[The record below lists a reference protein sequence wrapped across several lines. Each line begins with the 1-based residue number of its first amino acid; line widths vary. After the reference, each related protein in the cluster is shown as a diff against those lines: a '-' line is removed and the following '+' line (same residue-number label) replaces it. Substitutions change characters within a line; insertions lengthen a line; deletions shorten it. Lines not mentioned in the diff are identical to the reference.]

1 MATRRQPLIPG
12 WLIPGVSAATLVVA
26 VALAAFLALWW
37 NAPQGNWVAI
47 WQDSYLC
54 HVVRFSFWQAF
65 LSALLSVVPAIF
77 LARALYRRRFPGRLA
92 LLRLCAMTLILPVL
106 VAVFGI
112 LSVYGRQGWLA
123 SLCQSLGLEWTFSPY
138 GLQGILLA
146 HVFFNLPMAS
156 RLLLQALENIP
167 GEQRQLAAQLGMRGW
182 HFFRFVEWPWL
193 RRQIPPVAALI
204 FMLCFASFATVLSLG
219 GGPQATTIELA
230 IYQALSYDYDPAR
243 AAMLAL
249 LQMVCC
255 LGLVLLSQ
263 RLSKAIAPGTTLLQG
278 WRDPDDRLHSRICD
292 TVLIVLALLLLLT
305 AIAAALPFI
314 SYAPNRLVS
323 GEGRHLWQL
332 WPQTIW
338 MLVGFGCAWLTACF
352 IPAKKGSIFALILAQ
367 FVFVLLVWG
376 AGKAATQLA
385 QNGSALARTSLGSGF
400 WLAAALA
407 LLACSDAIRR
417 ISTHPL
423 WRWLLHM
430 QIAIIPLWLLYS
442 GTLNDLSLMKEYAN
456 RQDVFDDALA
466 QHLTLLFGAV
476 LPALVIGVP
485 LGIWCY
491 FSTARQGAIFS
502 LLNVI
507 QTVPSVALFGLLI
520 APLAA
525 LVTAFPWLGK
535 LGIAG
540 TGMTPALIALV
551 LYALLPLVRGV
562 VVGLNQIPRDVL
574 ESARAMGMSGAQRFL
589 HVQLPLALPVF
600 LRSLRVVMVQTVGMA
615 VIAALIGAGGFGALV
630 FQGLLS
636 SAIDLVLLGVIPV
649 IVLAVLIDALFD
661 LLIALLKVKR
671 ND

>member
-1 MATRRQPLIPG
+1 
-12 WLIPGVSAATLVVA
+12 
-26 VALAAFLALWW
+26 
-37 NAPQGNWVAI
+37 
-47 WQDSYLC
+47 
-54 HVVRFSFWQAF
+54 
-65 LSALLSVVPAIF
+65 
-77 LARALYRRRFPGRLA
+77 
-92 LLRLCAMTLILPVL
+92 MT
-106 VAVFGI
+106 
-112 LSVYGRQGWLA
+112 Y
-123 SLCQSLGLEWTFSPY
+123 
-138 GLQGILLA
+138 
-146 HVFFNLPMAS
+146 
-156 RLLLQALENIP
+156 
-167 GEQRQLAAQLGMRGW
+167 
-182 HFFRFVEWPWL
+182 FRINP
-193 RRQIPPVAALI
+193 
-204 FMLCFASFATVLSLG
+204 
-219 GGPQATTIELA
+219 
-230 IYQALSYDYDPAR
+230 
-243 AAMLAL
+243 
-249 LQMVCC
+249 
-255 LGLVLLSQ
+255 
-263 RLSKAIAPGTTLLQG
+263 
-278 WRDPDDRLHSRICD
+278 
-292 TVLIVLALLLLLT
+292 VLALLLLLT

-332 WPQTIW
+332 WPQTLW
-338 MLVGFGCAWLTACF
+338 MLVGVGCAWLTACF

-430 QIAIIPLWLLYS
+430 QIAIVPLWLLYS

-540 TGMTPALIALV
+540 IGMTPALIALVLYALLPLV

-649 IVLAVLIDALFD
+649 IVLAVLTDALFD

>member
-1 MATRRQPLIPG
+1 MT
-12 WLIPGVSAATLVVA
+12 
-26 VALAAFLALWW
+26 
-37 NAPQGNWVAI
+37 
-47 WQDSYLC
+47 YL
-54 HVVRFSFWQAF
+54 
-65 LSALLSVVPAIF
+65 
-77 LARALYRRRFPGRLA
+77 
-92 LLRLCAMTLILPVL
+92 
-106 VAVFGI
+106 
-112 LSVYGRQGWLA
+112 
-123 SLCQSLGLEWTFSPY
+123 
-138 GLQGILLA
+138 
-146 HVFFNLPMAS
+146 
-156 RLLLQALENIP
+156 
-167 GEQRQLAAQLGMRGW
+167 
-182 HFFRFVEWPWL
+182 
-193 RRQIPPVAALI
+193 
-204 FMLCFASFATVLSLG
+204 
-219 GGPQATTIELA
+219 
-230 IYQALSYDYDPAR
+230 
-243 AAMLAL
+243 
-249 LQMVCC
+249 
-255 LGLVLLSQ
+255 
-263 RLSKAIAPGTTLLQG
+263 
-278 WRDPDDRLHSRICD
+278 RINP
-292 TVLIVLALLLLLT
+292 VLALLMLLT

-338 MLVGFGCAWLTACF
+338 MLVGVGCAWLTACF
-352 IPAKKGSIFALILAQ
+352 IPGRKGSIFALILAQ

-520 APLAA
+520 APLAG

-535 LGIAG
+535 FGIAG

-661 LLIALLKVKR
+661 LVIALLKVKS